1 MAMSA
6 SESRE
11 RASKAYRS
19 IMDKAQAKYERLAQA
34 EHDRHEKRLNA
45 LRVELRTAEDAANAA
60 SAAEEARWYDSLT
73 EAERDEHFGRH
84 TA

>member
-6 SESRE
+6 SESIE
-11 RASKAYRS
+11 RANKAYRA

-34 EHDRHEKRLNA
+34 EHDRHEKRMTA
-45 LRVELRTAEDAANAA
+45 LRAELRAAKDAA
-60 SAAEEARWYDSLT
+60 SAASDAEEARWYDSLT
-73 EAERDEHFGRH
+73 EAERDEHFGRR